1 MVYPKGPIPSTIGDF
16 WRLVWEENSRT
27 IVMVTN
33 VKEKSQVRYISK
45 MITWVSHDCSF
56 SLKVKCETY
65 WPIEMNLPTSYGG
78 IEVTLV
84 ETVELADFTIR
95 SFSILKVRS

>member
-56 SLKVKCETY
+56 SFF
-65 WPIEMNLPTSYGG
+65 IEGEM
-78 IEVTLV
+78 
-84 ETVELADFTIR
+84 
-95 SFSILKVRS
+95 